1 MYTIIDSKARLKNG
15 PFCFYGIYKLQ
26 FNMRTTIQVSI
37 NVLDEAVKDMMIA
50 ALSDLGFDGFEETE
64 TGLFSYIESAR
75 FDGELSSRLEDVVNR
90 YCFTY
95 TTAVIDKQ
103 NWNALWESN
112 FEPVLVDDFVGVR
125 ANFHPPFNGGVE
137 HDIII
142 TPKMSFGT
150 GHHGTTYSVM
160 QLMRGIDFTNKS
172 VFDFG
177 TGTGILAILAHKLG
191 ASYVLGVD
199 NDDWCIENASEN
211 IIVNNTQ
218 SIEIHNVDNA
228 KLNKK
233 FNIII
238 ANINKNIILDNL
250 AFLSEATVSGGVVL
264 LSGLLVEDE
273 PEIEAACA
281 ALGWKHQIT
290 RTRNNWI
297 ALHYIV

>member
-1 MYTIIDSKARLKNG
+1 MITYLEIHFNEISPETSDVLVARL
-15 PFCFYGIYKLQ
+15 P
-26 FNMRTTIQVSI
+26 
-37 NVLDEAVKDMMIA
+37 E
-50 ALSDLGFDGFEETE
+50 LGFSGMEETP
-64 TGLFSYIESAR
+64 TGLKAYATAGQVDLSAL
-75 FDGELSSRLEDVVNR
+75 DAICAEMGINYTNAELKEE
-90 YCFTY
+90 
-95 TTAVIDKQ
+95 
-103 NWNALWESN
+103 NWNSSWESN
-112 FEPVLVDDFVGVR
+112 FDPVILPGKIHVR
-125 ANFHPPFNGGVE
+125 AHFHPTIEGFDHE
-137 HDIII
+137 ILI

-177 TGTGILAILAHKLG
+177 TGTGLLAILAHKLG
-191 ASYVLGVD
+191 AGDILAVD

-211 IIVNNTQ
+211 IVVNNTQ
-218 SIEIHNVDNA
+218 SIEIQKVDNA

-250 AFLSEATVSGGVVL
+250 RFLAEATLPGGVVL

-281 ALGWKHQIT
+281 ALGWKHQET

-297 ALHYIV
+297 ALHYSV

>member
-1 MYTIIDSKARLKNG
+1 MS
-15 PFCFYGIYKLQ
+15 
-26 FNMRTTIQVSI
+26 TTIQVSI
-37 NVLDEAVKDMMIA
+37 EVADEAVKDMMIA
-50 ALSDLGFDGFEETE
+50 ELADLGFDGFEETE
-64 TGLFSYIESAR
+64 TGLFSYIDSAN
-75 FDGELSSRLEDVVNR
+75 FDTEVTAGLADLAAQHGA
-90 YCFTY
+90 TY
-95 TTAVIDKQ
+95 TSKAIDKQ

-125 ANFHPPFNGGVE
+125 ANFHEPFNNQVE
-137 HDIII
+137 YDIVI

-160 QLMRGIDFTNKS
+160 QLMRGIDFKGQS

-177 TGTGILAILAHKLG
+177 TGTGLLAILAHKLG
-191 ASYVLGVD
+191 AGYVLGVD

-211 IIVNNTQ
+211 IVVNNTQ
-218 SIEIHNVDNA
+218 SIEIEKVNDAN
-228 KLNKK
+228 LNKK

-250 AFLSEATVSGGVVL
+250 AFLAAATVPGGVVL

-273 PEIEAACA
+273 PDIEAACA
-281 ALGWKHQIT
+281 ALGWKHQET

-297 ALHYIV
+297 ALHYSV

>member
-1 MYTIIDSKARLKNG
+1 MS
-15 PFCFYGIYKLQ
+15 
-26 FNMRTTIQVSI
+26 TTIQISI
-37 NVLDEAVKDMMIA
+37 DITDAAVKDIMIA
-50 ALSDLGFDGFEETE
+50 ELADLGFDGFEETE
-64 TGLFSYIESAR
+64 TGLLSYIALAG
-75 FDGELSSRLEDVVNR
+75 FDGELTSGLEELVNR
-90 YCFTY
+90 YGLTY
-95 TTAVIDKQ
+95 TSNAIDKQ

-125 ANFHPPFNGGVE
+125 ANFHDSFNGGVE

-160 QLMRGIDFTNKS
+160 QLMRGIDFANKS

-177 TGTGILAILAHKLG
+177 TGTGLLAILAHKLG
-191 ASYVLGVD
+191 AVDILAVD

-211 IIVNNTQ
+211 IVFNNTQ
-218 SIEIHNVDNA
+218 SIEIHKVDNA

-250 AFLSEATVSGGVVL
+250 AFLAEATVPGGVVL

-273 PEIEAACA
+273 PEIESACA
-281 ALGWKHQIT
+281 ALGWKHQET

-297 ALHYIV
+297 ALHYSV

>member
-1 MYTIIDSKARLKNG
+1 MS
-15 PFCFYGIYKLQ
+15 
-26 FNMRTTIQVSI
+26 TTIQVSI
-37 NVLDEAVKDMMIA
+37 DELDEAVKDILIA
-50 ALSDLGFDGFEETE
+50 ELAALGFDGFEETE
-64 TGLFSYIESAR
+64 TGLFSYIELVR
-75 FDGELSSRLEDVVNR
+75 FDSELSSGLDELVKR
-90 YCFTY
+90 YGVTY
-95 TTAVIDKQ
+95 TSATIDKQ

-160 QLMRGIDFTNKS
+160 QLMRGIDFANKS

-177 TGTGILAILAHKLG
+177 TGTGLLAILAHKLG
-191 ASYVLGVD
+191 AGDILAVD

-211 IIVNNTQ
+211 ITVNNTQ
-218 SIEIHNVDNA
+218 SIEIQKVDNA

-250 AFLSEATVSGGVVL
+250 AFLAEATVPGGVVL

-273 PEIEAACA
+273 PEIEAACK
-281 ALGWKHQIT
+281 ALGWIHQET

-297 ALHYIV
+297 ALHYSV

>member
-1 MYTIIDSKARLKNG
+1 MS
-15 PFCFYGIYKLQ
+15 
-26 FNMRTTIQVSI
+26 TTIQVSI
-37 NVLDEAVKDMMIA
+37 EVADEAVKDIMIA
-50 ALSDLGFDGFEETE
+50 ELADLGFDGFEETE
-64 TGLFSYIESAR
+64 TGLFSYIDSAK
-75 FDGELSSRLEDVVNR
+75 FDTEVSGGLADLAAQHGA
-90 YCFTY
+90 TY
-95 TTAVIDKQ
+95 TSNAIDKQ

-125 ANFHPPFNGGVE
+125 ANFHEPFNNQVE

-160 QLMRGIDFTNKS
+160 QLMRGIDFKGQS

-177 TGTGILAILAHKLG
+177 TGTGLLAILAHKLG

-211 IIVNNTQ
+211 IVVNNTQ
-218 SIEIHNVDNA
+218 SIEIEKVNDAN
-228 KLNKK
+228 LNKK

-250 AFLSEATVSGGVVL
+250 AFLAEATVPGGVVL
-264 LSGLLVEDE
+264 LSGLLIEDE

-281 ALGWKHQIT
+281 ALGWKHQET

-297 ALHYIV
+297 ALHYSV

>member
-1 MYTIIDSKARLKNG
+1 MS
-15 PFCFYGIYKLQ
+15 
-26 FNMRTTIQVSI
+26 TTIQISI
-37 NVLDEAVKDMMIA
+37 DITDAAVKDIMIA
-50 ALSDLGFDGFEETE
+50 ELADLGFDGFEETE
-64 TGLFSYIESAR
+64 TGLFSYIDSAR
-75 FDGELSSRLEDVVNR
+75 FDGEVTVGLEDLVSR
-90 YCFTY
+90 HGAAY
-95 TTAVIDKQ
+95 TSYAIDKQ

-125 ANFHPPFNGGVE
+125 ANFHAPFNGKVE

-177 TGTGILAILAHKLG
+177 TGTGLLAILAHKLG

-211 IIVNNTQ
+211 ISVNNAQ
-218 SIEIHNVDNA
+218 SIEIHKVDNA

-233 FNIII
+233 FNIIV

-250 AFLSEATVSGGVVL
+250 AFLAEATMPGGVVL
-264 LSGLLVEDE
+264 LSGLLVEDA

-281 ALGWKHQIT
+281 ALGWKHQAT

-297 ALHYIV
+297 ALHYSV

>member
-1 MYTIIDSKARLKNG
+1 MS
-15 PFCFYGIYKLQ
+15 
-26 FNMRTTIQVSI
+26 TTIQVSI
-37 NVLDEAVKDMMIA
+37 DVADEAIKDMMIA
-50 ALSDLGFDGFEETE
+50 ELADLGFDGFEETE
-64 TGLFSYIESAR
+64 TGLLSYIALAG
-75 FDGELSSRLEDVVNR
+75 FDGELTSGLEELVNR
-90 YCFTY
+90 YGLTY
-95 TTAVIDKQ
+95 TSNAIDKQ

-125 ANFHPPFNGGVE
+125 ANFHDSFNGAVE

-160 QLMRGIDFTNKS
+160 QLMRGIDFKGQS

-177 TGTGILAILAHKLG
+177 TGTGLLAILAHKLG
-191 ASYVLGVD
+191 AGDILAVD

-211 IIVNNTQ
+211 IVVNNTQ
-218 SIEIHNVDNA
+218 SIEIQKVDNA

-250 AFLSEATVSGGVVL
+250 AFLAEATVPGGVVL

-273 PEIEAACA
+273 PEIESACA
-281 ALGWKHQIT
+281 ALGWKHQET

-297 ALHYIV
+297 ALHYSV

>member
-1 MYTIIDSKARLKNG
+1 MS
-15 PFCFYGIYKLQ
+15 
-26 FNMRTTIQVSI
+26 TTIQVSI
-37 NVLDEAVKDMMIA
+37 DVADEAIKDMMIA
-50 ALSDLGFDGFEETE
+50 ELADLGFDGFEETE
-64 TGLFSYIESAR
+64 TGLLSYIALAG
-75 FDGELSSRLEDVVNR
+75 FDGELTSGLEELVNR
-90 YCFTY
+90 YGLTY
-95 TTAVIDKQ
+95 TSNAIDKQ

-125 ANFHPPFNGGVE
+125 ANFHDSFNGGVE

-160 QLMRGIDFTNKS
+160 QLMRGIDFANNS

-177 TGTGILAILAHKLG
+177 TGTGLLAILAHKLG
-191 ASYVLGVD
+191 AVDILAVD

-211 IIVNNTQ
+211 IVVNNTQ
-218 SIEIHNVDNA
+218 SIEIHKVDNA

-250 AFLSEATVSGGVVL
+250 AFLAEATVPGGVVL

-273 PEIEAACA
+273 PEIESACA
-281 ALGWKHQIT
+281 ALGWKHQET

-297 ALHYIV
+297 ALHYSV

>member
-1 MYTIIDSKARLKNG
+1 MS
-15 PFCFYGIYKLQ
+15 
-26 FNMRTTIQVSI
+26 TTIQVSI
-37 NVLDEAVKDMMIA
+37 EVADEAVKDMMIA
-50 ALSDLGFDGFEETE
+50 ELADLGFDGFEETE
-64 TGLFSYIESAR
+64 TGLFSYIDSAK
-75 FDGELSSRLEDVVNR
+75 FDAKVTAGLADLAAQHGAS
-90 YCFTY
+90 Y
-95 TTAVIDKQ
+95 TSNAIDKQ

-125 ANFHPPFNGGVE
+125 ANFHEPFNDQVE

-150 GHHGTTYSVM
+150 GHHGTTFSVM
-160 QLMRGIDFTNKS
+160 QLMRGIDFKGQS

-177 TGTGILAILAHKLG
+177 TGTGLLAILAHKLG

-211 IIVNNTQ
+211 IVVNNTQ
-218 SIEIHNVDNA
+218 TIEIHKVNNA
-228 KLNKK
+228 NLNKK

-250 AFLSEATVSGGVVL
+250 AFLADATVPGGVVL

-273 PEIEAACA
+273 AEIEAACA
-281 ALGWKHQIT
+281 ALGWKHQET

-297 ALHYIV
+297 ALHYSV

>member
-1 MYTIIDSKARLKNG
+1 MS
-15 PFCFYGIYKLQ
+15 
-26 FNMRTTIQVSI
+26 TTIQVSI
-37 NVLDEAVKDMMIA
+37 DVADEAIKDMMIA
-50 ALSDLGFDGFEETE
+50 ELADLGFDGFEETE
-64 TGLFSYIESAR
+64 TGLLSYIALAG
-75 FDGELSSRLEDVVNR
+75 FDGELTSGLEELVNR
-90 YCFTY
+90 YGLTY
-95 TTAVIDKQ
+95 TSNAIDKQ

-125 ANFHPPFNGGVE
+125 ANFHDSFNGVVE

-160 QLMRGIDFTNKS
+160 QLMRGIDFANKS

-177 TGTGILAILAHKLG
+177 TGTGLLAILAHKLG
-191 ASYVLGVD
+191 AVDILAVD

-211 IIVNNTQ
+211 IVVNNTQ
-218 SIEIHNVDNA
+218 SIEIQKVDNA

-250 AFLSEATVSGGVVL
+250 AFLAEATVPRGVVL

-281 ALGWKHQIT
+281 ALGWKHQET

-297 ALHYIV
+297 ALHYTV

>member
-1 MYTIIDSKARLKNG
+1 MS
-15 PFCFYGIYKLQ
+15 
-26 FNMRTTIQVSI
+26 TTIQVSI
-37 NVLDEAVKDMMIA
+37 EVADEAVKDMMIA
-50 ALSDLGFDGFEETE
+50 ELADLGFDGFEETE
-64 TGLFSYIESAR
+64 TGLFSYIDSAK
-75 FDGELSSRLEDVVNR
+75 FDAEVTAGLADLAAQHGA
-90 YCFTY
+90 TY
-95 TTAVIDKQ
+95 TSNAIDKQ

-125 ANFHPPFNGGVE
+125 ANFHEPFNDQVE
-137 HDIII
+137 HDIVI

-160 QLMRGIDFTNKS
+160 QLMRGINFKGQS

-177 TGTGILAILAHKLG
+177 TGTGLLAILAHKLG

-211 IIVNNTQ
+211 IVVNNTQ
-218 SIEIHNVDNA
+218 SIEIEKVNDAN
-228 KLNKK
+228 LNKK

-250 AFLSEATVSGGVVL
+250 AFLAEATVPGGVVL

-281 ALGWKHQIT
+281 ALGWKHQET

-297 ALHYIV
+297 ALHYAV

>member
-1 MYTIIDSKARLKNG
+1 MS
-15 PFCFYGIYKLQ
+15 
-26 FNMRTTIQVSI
+26 TTIQVSI
-37 NVLDEAVKDMMIA
+37 EVADEAVKDMMIA
-50 ALSDLGFDGFEETE
+50 ELSDLGFDGFEETE
-64 TGLFSYIESAR
+64 TALFSYIDSVK
-75 FDGELSSRLEDVVNR
+75 FDKEVTAGLADLAAQHGATYSSK
-90 YCFTY
+90 
-95 TTAVIDKQ
+95 AIDKQ

-125 ANFHPPFNGGVE
+125 ANFHEPFNGQVE

-160 QLMRGIDFTNKS
+160 QLMRGIDFKGQS

-177 TGTGILAILAHKLG
+177 TGTGLLAILAHKLG
-191 ASYVLGVD
+191 AGYVLGVD

-211 IIVNNTQ
+211 IVVNNTQ
-218 SIEIHNVDNA
+218 SIEIEKVNDAN
-228 KLNKK
+228 LNKK

-250 AFLSEATVSGGVVL
+250 AFLAEATVPGGVVL

-281 ALGWKHQIT
+281 ALGWKHQET

-297 ALHYIV
+297 ALHYSV

>member
-1 MYTIIDSKARLKNG
+1 MS
-15 PFCFYGIYKLQ
+15 
-26 FNMRTTIQVSI
+26 TTIQVSI
-37 NVLDEAVKDMMIA
+37 EVADEAVKDIMIA
-50 ALSDLGFDGFEETE
+50 ELADLGFDGFEETE
-64 TGLFSYIESAR
+64 TGLFSYIDSAM
-75 FDGELSSRLEDVVNR
+75 FDTEVTAGLADLVSRHGAS
-90 YCFTY
+90 Y
-95 TTAVIDKQ
+95 TSNAIDKQ

-125 ANFHPPFNGGVE
+125 AGFHPAFGDTVE

-160 QLMRGIDFTNKS
+160 QLMRGVDFKGQS

-177 TGTGILAILAHKLG
+177 TGTGLLAILAHKLG

-211 IIVNNTQ
+211 IVVNNTQ
-218 SIEIHNVDNA
+218 SIEIEKVNDAN
-228 KLNKK
+228 LNKR

-250 AFLSEATVSGGVVL
+250 AFLAEATLPGGVVL

-273 PEIEAACA
+273 SEIEAACA
-281 ALGWKHQIT
+281 ALGWKHQET

-297 ALHYIV
+297 ALHYSV

>member
-1 MYTIIDSKARLKNG
+1 MT
-15 PFCFYGIYKLQ
+15 
-26 FNMRTTIQVSI
+26 TTIQVSI
-37 NVLDEAVKDMMIA
+37 DVTDEAVKNIMIA
-50 ALSDLGFDGFEETE
+50 EFADLGFDGFEETE
-64 TGLFSYIESAR
+64 TGLFSYIDSAR
-75 FDGELSSRLEDVVNR
+75 FDGEVTSGLEDLVSRHGAR
-90 YCFTY
+90 YTS
-95 TTAVIDKQ
+95 AAIDKQ

-125 ANFHPPFNGGVE
+125 ANFHEPFNGRVE

-177 TGTGILAILAHKLG
+177 TGTGLLAILAHKLG

-211 IIVNNTQ
+211 IVVNNTQ
-218 SIEIHNVDNA
+218 SIEIQKVNNA
-228 KLNKK
+228 NLNKK

-250 AFLSEATVSGGVVL
+250 AFLAEATVPGGVVL

-273 PEIEAACA
+273 PEIEAACTA
-281 ALGWKHQIT
+281 IGWKHQET

-297 ALHYIV
+297 ALHYGV

>member
-1 MYTIIDSKARLKNG
+1 MS
-15 PFCFYGIYKLQ
+15 
-26 FNMRTTIQVSI
+26 TTIQVSI
-37 NVLDEAVKDMMIA
+37 DVADEAVKDMMIA
-50 ALSDLGFDGFEETE
+50 ELADLGFDGFEETE
-64 TGLFSYIESAR
+64 TGLLSYIALAG
-75 FDGELSSRLEDVVNR
+75 FDGELTSGLEELVNR
-90 YCFTY
+90 YGLTY
-95 TTAVIDKQ
+95 TSNAIDKQ

-125 ANFHPPFNGGVE
+125 ANFHDSFNGAVE

-160 QLMRGIDFTNKS
+160 QLMRGIDFANKS

-177 TGTGILAILAHKLG
+177 TGTGLLAILAHKLG
-191 ASYVLGVD
+191 AVDILAVD

-211 IIVNNTQ
+211 IVVNNTQ
-218 SIEIHNVDNA
+218 SIEIHKVDNA

-250 AFLSEATVSGGVVL
+250 AFLAQATVPGGVVL

-281 ALGWKHQIT
+281 ALGWKHQET

-297 ALHYIV
+297 ALHYSV

>member
-1 MYTIIDSKARLKNG
+1 MS
-15 PFCFYGIYKLQ
+15 
-26 FNMRTTIQVSI
+26 TTIQVSI
-37 NVLDEAVKDMMIA
+37 EVADEAVKDMMIA
-50 ALSDLGFDGFEETE
+50 ELADLGFDGFEETE
-64 TGLFSYIESAR
+64 TGLFSYIDSAK
-75 FDGELSSRLEDVVNR
+75 FDAKVTAGLADLAAQHGAS
-90 YCFTY
+90 Y
-95 TTAVIDKQ
+95 TSNAIDKQ

-125 ANFHPPFNGGVE
+125 ANFHEPFNGQVE

-150 GHHGTTYSVM
+150 GHHGTTFSVM
-160 QLMRGIDFTNKS
+160 QLMRGIDFKGQS

-177 TGTGILAILAHKLG
+177 TGTGLLAILAHKLG

-211 IIVNNTQ
+211 IVVNNTQ
-218 SIEIHNVDNA
+218 TIEIQKVNDAN
-228 KLNKK
+228 LNKK

-250 AFLSEATVSGGVVL
+250 AFLADATVPGGVVL

-273 PEIEAACA
+273 PEIESACA
-281 ALGWKHQIT
+281 SLGWKHQET

-297 ALHYIV
+297 ALHYSV

>member
-1 MYTIIDSKARLKNG
+1 MS
-15 PFCFYGIYKLQ
+15 
-26 FNMRTTIQVSI
+26 TTIQVSI
-37 NVLDEAVKDMMIA
+37 DVLDEAVKDILIA
-50 ALSDLGFDGFEETE
+50 ELAALGFDGFEETE
-64 TGLFSYIESAR
+64 TGLFSYIELVR
-75 FDGELSSRLEDVVNR
+75 FDSELSSGLDELVKR
-90 YCFTY
+90 YGVTY
-95 TTAVIDKQ
+95 TSATIDKQ

-160 QLMRGIDFTNKS
+160 QLMRGIDFANKS

-177 TGTGILAILAHKLG
+177 TGTGLLAILAHKLG
-191 ASYVLGVD
+191 AGDILAVD

-211 IIVNNTQ
+211 IVVNNTQ
-218 SIEIHNVDNA
+218 SIEIQKVDNA

-250 AFLSEATVSGGVVL
+250 AFLAEATVPGGVVL

-273 PEIEAACA
+273 PEIEAACKE
-281 ALGWKHQIT
+281 LGWRHQET

-297 ALHYIV
+297 ALHYSV

>member
-1 MYTIIDSKARLKNG
+1 MS
-15 PFCFYGIYKLQ
+15 
-26 FNMRTTIQVSI
+26 TTIQISI
-37 NVLDEAVKDMMIA
+37 DIMDAAVKDIMIA
-50 ALSDLGFDGFEETE
+50 ELADLGFDGFEETE
-64 TGLFSYIESAR
+64 TGLFSYIDSAR
-75 FDGELSSRLEDVVNR
+75 FDGEVTVGLEDLVSR
-90 YCFTY
+90 HGAAY
-95 TTAVIDKQ
+95 TSYAIDKQ

-125 ANFHPPFNGGVE
+125 ANFHAPFNGKVE

-177 TGTGILAILAHKLG
+177 TGTGLLAILAHKLG

-211 IIVNNTQ
+211 ISVNNAQ
-218 SIEIHNVDNA
+218 SIEIHKFDNA

-233 FNIII
+233 FNIIV

-250 AFLSEATVSGGVVL
+250 AFLAEATMPGGVVL
-264 LSGLLVEDE
+264 LSGLLVEDA

-281 ALGWKHQIT
+281 ALGWKHQAT

-297 ALHYIV
+297 ALHYSV

>member
-1 MYTIIDSKARLKNG
+1 MS
-15 PFCFYGIYKLQ
+15 
-26 FNMRTTIQVSI
+26 TTIQISI
-37 NVLDEAVKDMMIA
+37 DITDAAVKDIMIA
-50 ALSDLGFDGFEETE
+50 ELADLGFDGFEETE
-64 TGLFSYIESAR
+64 TGLFSYIDSAR
-75 FDGELSSRLEDVVNR
+75 FDGEVTVGLEDLVSR
-90 YCFTY
+90 HGAAY
-95 TTAVIDKQ
+95 TSYAIDKQ

-125 ANFHPPFNGGVE
+125 ANFHAPFNGKVE

-177 TGTGILAILAHKLG
+177 TGTGLLAILAHKLG

-211 IIVNNTQ
+211 ISVNHAQ
-218 SIEIHNVDNA
+218 SIEIHKVDNA

-233 FNIII
+233 FNIIV

-250 AFLSEATVSGGVVL
+250 AFLAEATMPGGVVL
-264 LSGLLVEDE
+264 LSGLLVEDA

-281 ALGWKHQIT
+281 ALGWKHQAT

-297 ALHYIV
+297 ALHYSV

>member
-1 MYTIIDSKARLKNG
+1 MS
-15 PFCFYGIYKLQ
+15 
-26 FNMRTTIQVSI
+26 TTIQVSI
-37 NVLDEAVKDMMIA
+37 DVADEAIKDMMIA
-50 ALSDLGFDGFEETE
+50 ELADLGFDGFEETE
-64 TGLFSYIESAR
+64 TGLLSYIALAG
-75 FDGELSSRLEDVVNR
+75 FDGELTSGLEELVNR
-90 YCFTY
+90 YGLTY
-95 TTAVIDKQ
+95 TSNAIDKQ

-125 ANFHPPFNGGVE
+125 ANFHDSFNGGVE

-160 QLMRGIDFTNKS
+160 QLMRGIDFANKS

-177 TGTGILAILAHKLG
+177 TGTGLLAILAHKLG
-191 ASYVLGVD
+191 AVDILAVD

-211 IIVNNTQ
+211 IVVKNTQ
-218 SIEIHNVDNA
+218 SIEIHKVDNA

-250 AFLSEATVSGGVVL
+250 AFLAEATVPGGVVL

-273 PEIEAACA
+273 PEIESACA
-281 ALGWKHQIT
+281 ALGWKHQET

-297 ALHYIV
+297 ALHYSV

>member
-1 MYTIIDSKARLKNG
+1 MS
-15 PFCFYGIYKLQ
+15 
-26 FNMRTTIQVSI
+26 TTIQVSI
-37 NVLDEAVKDMMIA
+37 DVADEAIKDMMIA
-50 ALSDLGFDGFEETE
+50 ELADLGFDGFEETE
-64 TGLFSYIESAR
+64 TGLLSYIALAG
-75 FDGELSSRLEDVVNR
+75 FDGELTSGLEELVNR
-90 YCFTY
+90 YGLTY
-95 TTAVIDKQ
+95 TSNAIDKQ

-125 ANFHPPFNGGVE
+125 ANFHDSFNGAVE

-160 QLMRGIDFTNKS
+160 QLMRGIDFANKS

-177 TGTGILAILAHKLG
+177 TGTGLLAILAHKLG
-191 ASYVLGVD
+191 AVDILAVD

-211 IIVNNTQ
+211 IVVNNTQ
-218 SIEIHNVDNA
+218 SIEIDKVNNA
-228 KLNKK
+228 NLNKK

-250 AFLSEATVSGGVVL
+250 RFLAEATLPGGVVL

-273 PEIEAACA
+273 PEIQAACA
-281 ALGWKHQIT
+281 VLGWKHQET
-290 RTRNNWI
+290 RTKNNWI
-297 ALHYIV
+297 ALHYSV

>member
-1 MYTIIDSKARLKNG
+1 MS
-15 PFCFYGIYKLQ
+15 
-26 FNMRTTIQVSI
+26 TTIQVSI
-37 NVLDEAVKDMMIA
+37 DVADEAIKDMMIA
-50 ALSDLGFDGFEETE
+50 ELADLGFDGFEETE
-64 TGLFSYIESAR
+64 TGLLSYIALAG
-75 FDGELSSRLEDVVNR
+75 FDGELTSGLEELVNR
-90 YCFTY
+90 YELTY
-95 TTAVIDKQ
+95 TSNAIDKQ

-112 FEPVLVDDFVGVR
+112 FEPLLVDDFVGVR
-125 ANFHPPFNGGVE
+125 ANFHDSFNGVVE

-160 QLMRGIDFTNKS
+160 QLMRGIDFANKS

-177 TGTGILAILAHKLG
+177 TGTGLLAILAHKLG
-191 ASYVLGVD
+191 AVDILAVD

-211 IIVNNTQ
+211 IVVNNTQ
-218 SIEIHNVDNA
+218 SIEIQKVDNS

-250 AFLSEATVSGGVVL
+250 AFLAEATVPGGVVL

-281 ALGWKHQIT
+281 ALGWKHQET

-297 ALHYIV
+297 ALHYSV

>member
-1 MYTIIDSKARLKNG
+1 MS
-15 PFCFYGIYKLQ
+15 
-26 FNMRTTIQVSI
+26 TTIQVSI
-37 NVLDEAVKDMMIA
+37 EVADEAVKDMMIA
-50 ALSDLGFDGFEETE
+50 ELADLGFDGFEETE
-64 TGLFSYIESAR
+64 TGLFSYIDSAK
-75 FDGELSSRLEDVVNR
+75 FDAEVTGWLADLVSRHGAS
-90 YCFTY
+90 Y
-95 TTAVIDKQ
+95 TSNAIDKQ

-125 ANFHPPFNGGVE
+125 ANFHEPFNNQVE

-160 QLMRGIDFTNKS
+160 QLMRGIDFKGQS

-177 TGTGILAILAHKLG
+177 TGTGLLAILAHKLG
-191 ASYVLGVD
+191 AGDILAVD

-211 IIVNNTQ
+211 IIVNNAQ
-218 SIEIHNVDNA
+218 SIEIHKVDNA

-233 FNIII
+233 FSIII

-250 AFLSEATVSGGVVL
+250 AFLAEATVPGGVVL

-273 PEIEAACA
+273 PEIESACA
-281 ALGWKHQIT
+281 ALGWKHQKT
-290 RTRNNWI
+290 RIRNNWI
-297 ALHYIV
+297 ALHYSV

>member
-1 MYTIIDSKARLKNG
+1 MS
-15 PFCFYGIYKLQ
+15 
-26 FNMRTTIQVSI
+26 TTIQVSI
-37 NVLDEAVKDMMIA
+37 EVADEAVKDMMIA
-50 ALSDLGFDGFEETE
+50 ELSDLGFDGFEETE
-64 TGLFSYIESAR
+64 TGLFSYIDSAR
-75 FDGELSSRLEDVVNR
+75 FDTEVTVGLADLAAQHGATYSSK
-90 YCFTY
+90 
-95 TTAVIDKQ
+95 AIDKQ

-125 ANFHPPFNGGVE
+125 ANFHEPFNSQVE

-160 QLMRGIDFTNKS
+160 QLMRGIDFKGQS

-177 TGTGILAILAHKLG
+177 TGTGLLAILAHKLG
-191 ASYVLGVD
+191 AGYVLGVD

-211 IIVNNTQ
+211 IVVNNTQ
-218 SIEIHNVDNA
+218 SIEIEKVNDAN
-228 KLNKK
+228 LNKK

-250 AFLSEATVSGGVVL
+250 AFLAEATVPGGVVL

-281 ALGWKHQIT
+281 ALGWKHQET

-297 ALHYIV
+297 ALHYSV

>member
-1 MYTIIDSKARLKNG
+1 MS
-15 PFCFYGIYKLQ
+15 
-26 FNMRTTIQVSI
+26 TTIQVSI
-37 NVLDEAVKDMMIA
+37 EVADEAVKDMMIA
-50 ALSDLGFDGFEETE
+50 ELADLGFDGFEETE
-64 TGLFSYIESAR
+64 TGLFSYIDSAK
-75 FDGELSSRLEDVVNR
+75 FDAEVTAGLADLVSRHGAS
-90 YCFTY
+90 Y
-95 TTAVIDKQ
+95 TSNAIDKQ

-125 ANFHPPFNGGVE
+125 ANFHAPFNDQVE

-160 QLMRGIDFTNKS
+160 QLMRGIDFKGQS

-177 TGTGILAILAHKLG
+177 TGTGLLAILAHKLG

-211 IIVNNTQ
+211 IVVNNTQ
-218 SIEIHNVDNA
+218 SIEIEKGNDAN
-228 KLNKK
+228 LNKK

-250 AFLSEATVSGGVVL
+250 AFLADATVPGGVVL

-273 PEIEAACA
+273 AEIEAACA
-281 ALGWKHQIT
+281 VLGWKHQET

-297 ALHYIV
+297 ALHYSV

>member
-1 MYTIIDSKARLKNG
+1 MS
-15 PFCFYGIYKLQ
+15 
-26 FNMRTTIQVSI
+26 TTIQVSI
-37 NVLDEAVKDMMIA
+37 DVADEAVKDMMIA
-50 ALSDLGFDGFEETE
+50 ELADLGFDGFEETE
-64 TGLFSYIESAR
+64 TGLLSYIALAG
-75 FDGELSSRLEDVVNR
+75 FDGELTSGLEELVNR
-90 YCFTY
+90 YGLTY
-95 TTAVIDKQ
+95 TSNAIDKQ

-125 ANFHPPFNGGVE
+125 ANFHDSFNGAVE

-160 QLMRGIDFTNKS
+160 QLMRGIDFANKS

-177 TGTGILAILAHKLG
+177 TGTGLLAILAHKLG
-191 ASYVLGVD
+191 AVDILAVD

-211 IIVNNTQ
+211 IVVNNTQ
-218 SIEIHNVDNA
+218 SIEIQKVDNA

-250 AFLSEATVSGGVVL
+250 AFLAEATVPGGVVL

-273 PEIEAACA
+273 PEIEAACK
-281 ALGWKHQIT
+281 ALGWIHQET

-297 ALHYIV
+297 ALHYSV

>member
-1 MYTIIDSKARLKNG
+1 MS
-15 PFCFYGIYKLQ
+15 
-26 FNMRTTIQVSI
+26 TTIQVSI
-37 NVLDEAVKDMMIA
+37 DVADEAIKDMMIA
-50 ALSDLGFDGFEETE
+50 ELADLGFDGFEETE
-64 TGLFSYIESAR
+64 TGLLSYIALAG
-75 FDGELSSRLEDVVNR
+75 FDGELTSGLEELVNR
-90 YCFTY
+90 YELTY
-95 TTAVIDKQ
+95 TSNAIDKQ

-125 ANFHPPFNGGVE
+125 ANFHDSFNGGVE

-160 QLMRGIDFTNKS
+160 QLMRGIDFANKS

-177 TGTGILAILAHKLG
+177 TGTGLLAILANKLG
-191 ASYVLGVD
+191 AVDILAVD

-211 IIVNNTQ
+211 IVVNNTQ
-218 SIEIHNVDNA
+218 SIEIQKVDNA

-250 AFLSEATVSGGVVL
+250 AFLAEATVPGGVVL

-281 ALGWKHQIT
+281 ALGWKHQET

-297 ALHYIV
+297 ALHYSV